1 MKKIHFNPLRFK
13 SWSTIIIAVAFICI
27 VAGFFEIIPFGNTKN
42 HSKVSALGSL
52 LIAIYYSKIFWYRN
66 YVEWNKLGMN
76 IKLNQW
82 LLKSIRFD
90 EVKDVVVTAT
100 TLTIIEKSGS
110 KKIFQTDLINPD
122 DVDKLVTIL
131 RENAQ
136 LDRTY

>member
-27 VAGFFEIIPFGNTKN
+27 VAGFFELIPFDNPKN

-52 LIAIYYSKIFWYRN
+52 LIAIYYSKMFWYKN
-66 YVEWNKLGMN
+66 YVEWNKLGIN
-76 IKLNQW
+76 IKLNHW
-82 LLKSIRFD
+82 LSKSIRFD
-90 EVKDVVVTAT
+90 EVKDVVVNDT
-100 TLTIIEKSGS
+100 TLTIIEKSDF
-110 KKIFQTDLINPD
+110 KKIFQTNLINPN

-136 LDRTY
+136 LDKNY

>member
-1 MKKIHFNPLRFK
+1 MKNIHFNPLRFK
-13 SWSTIIIAVAFICI
+13 SWSSIIIAVAFIC
-27 VAGFFEIIPFGNTKN
+27 VVVGFFELTPFDNPKN

-52 LIAIYYSKIFWYRN
+52 LVAIYYSKMFWYRN

-82 LLKSIRFD
+82 LSKSIRFD
-90 EVKDVVVTAT
+90 KIKDVVVTDT
-100 TLTIIEKSGS
+100 TLTIIEKSDI
-110 KKIFQTDLINPD
+110 KKVFQTNLINPN

-136 LDRTY
+136 LDKSY

>member
-27 VAGFFEIIPFGNTKN
+27 VAGFFELIPFDNPKN

-52 LIAIYYSKIFWYRN
+52 LVAIHYSKMFWYKN

-76 IKLNQW
+76 IKFNQW
-82 LLKSIRFD
+82 LSKSIRFD
-90 EVKDVVVTAT
+90 KVKDVVVTAT
-100 TLTIIEKSGS
+100 TLAIIDKSGS
-110 KKIFQTDLINPD
+110 KKIFQTNLINPN

-131 RENAQ
+131 RENGQ

>member
-1 MKKIHFNPLRFK
+1 MKNIYFNPLRIK

-27 VAGFFEIIPFGNTKN
+27 VVGFFELIPFDNPKN
-42 HSKVSALGSL
+42 HLKVSALGYILTS
-52 LIAIYYSKIFWYRN
+52 IFCLKMFWFKN

-76 IKLNQW
+76 IKLNHW
-82 LLKSIRFD
+82 LSKSIRFD
-90 EVKDVVVTAT
+90 EVKDVVVADTN
-100 TLTIIEKSGS
+100 LTIIEKSGF

-131 RENAQ
+131 RENVQ